1 MQGLLTIQAISSNE
15 KFVFMG
21 NKVKAPVEAVETY
34 CLKLDTGYHLDLLKT
49 LYVPSLSRNLV
60 LLSKLDV
67 TGYSFNFGN
76 ECFSLFKHNHLIGTG
91 VLCDGLYKL
100 KLDGLYAKTVLTLH
114 HNIDT
119 KRSLVNE

>member
-1 MQGLLTIQAISSNE
+1 
-15 KFVFMG
+15 MG

-76 ECFSLFKHNHLIGTG
+76 GCCSLFKHNHHIGSG
-91 VLCDGLYKL
+91 VLCDVLYRL
-100 KLDGLYAKTVLTLH
+100 KLDDLYVETILTLH
-114 HNIDT
+114 HNVVT
-119 KRSLVNE
+119 KHSLVNE